1 MDARL
6 IASGEIEIDGRRYP
20 HDVVIERGRVR
31 KRRKGPSKA
40 FRDQFGHTPLSAQE
54 AIPWHGHHLIVGT
67 GADGQLPV
75 MDDVIAEADRRG
87 IQVIAVPTD
96 EACRML
102 RDRPAD
108 RIDAILH
115 VTC

>member
-6 IASGEIEIDGRRYP
+6 VAFGEIKIEGRRYA
-20 HDVVIERGRVR
+20 HDVVIERGAVR

-40 FRDQFGHTPLSAQE
+40 YRDRYGHTPLSPDE
-54 AIPWHGHHLIVGT
+54 AIPWHGRRLIVGT
-67 GADGQLPV
+67 GADGLLPV
-75 MDDVIAEADRRG
+75 MPGVLAEGRRRG
-87 IQVIAVPTD
+87 IEVVAVPTD

-102 RDRPAD
+102 RESAPDRVNAV
-108 RIDAILH
+108 LH